1 MDNYKQKKR
10 FENLVRLSVLLFVV
24 VVFVAVI
31 SFVKL
36 GKARRKNEE
45 YDNVIAE
52 LILKKESLDNSVG
65 SINDDYYE
73 NQVRE
78 KLGMVDGNGI
88 YFEFK

>member
-10 FENLVRLSVLLFVV
+10 FENFVRLSVLFFVV
-24 VVFVAVI
+24 VVLVAVM

-45 YDNVIAE
+45 YDNTIAE
-52 LILKKESLDNSVG
+52 LILKKESLNNSFG
-65 SINDDYYE
+65 SKTDDYYE

-78 KLGMVDGNGI
+78 KLGMVDGKETYI
-88 YFEFK
+88 EFK